1 MVGYARINTI
11 GDSLRLITGEVP
23 ICSDAI
29 HQRTYVDELT
39 FSKALAYACLKPL
52 ALLG

>member
-1 MVGYARINTI
+1 MAGYARIITI
-11 GDSLRLITGEVP
+11 GDSLRLNIGEVP
-23 ICSDAI
+23 IYSDAI

-39 FSKALAYACLKPL
+39 FSKARAYACLKPL

>member
-23 ICSDAI
+23 IYSDAI
-29 HQRTYVDELT
+29 HQRTYGDEFT
-39 FSKALAYACLKPL
+39 FSKARAYACLEPL